1 MAEDKNK
8 LKDEQLNDEQLDE
21 VAGGGGYIHR
31 RDPFKFYNWSIM
43 AYYKKRGRASLL
55 APDKTKN
62 FNYYL
67 LLNNTIM
74 L

>member
-1 MAEDKNK
+1 MAEDKSK
-8 LKDEQLNDEQLDE
+8 LKDEQLQDEQLDE
-21 VAGGGGYIHR
+21 VAGGGGYIPR
-31 RDPFKFYNWSIM
+31 ASLKFYNCSIM

-62 FNYYL
+62 FNHYL